1 MILRNDII
9 NKVTESMVCRNR
21 LAYEMN
27 VHAIT
32 VKRWLK
38 SNNIMLTTALALLII
53 SEELGEPKDQLLV
66 RPADSIRATAET
78 RELTNV

>member
-1 MILRNDII
+1 MLRNEILNRI
-9 NKVTESMVCRNR
+9 TESMICRNR

-38 SNNIMLTTALALLII
+38 SNNIMLTTAIALLII
-53 SEELGEPKDQLLV
+53 SEELGIPKDQLLV
-66 RPADSIRATAET
+66 DITETAKEA
-78 RELTNV
+78 REMQELTNV